1 MVRSGEQAG
10 LMLDKGVLVVVS
22 GPSGVGK
29 STLCKNIVTQVPNT
43 MLSVSYTTRSP
54 RLGEQDGVEY
64 CFVEGAK
71 FQDLI
76 QEDAFVEWAEV
87 YGHQYGT
94 PKQPLLEFLH
104 QGFDVL
110 LDIDA
115 QGAKQIMERFAGA
128 VYVFVAPPSLE
139 VLRKRLYRRASD
151 APEEI
156 QRRLHKVSDEIVNF
170 KAYHYFIR
178 NEDLLQATKELE
190 SIIVAERVK
199 TNRLDP
205 EWLVDNG
212 LVEHVTMKEI
222 AT

>member
-1 MVRSGEQAG
+1 MVA
-10 LMLDKGVLVVVS
+10 KGVLVVVS

-29 STLCKNIVTQVPNT
+29 STLCKNIVAKIPNT
-43 MLSVSYTTRSP
+43 TLSVSYTTRSP
-54 RLGEQDGVEY
+54 RSGEQDGVAY
-64 CFVEGAK
+64 YFVDEAN
-71 FQDLI
+71 FHDLI

-94 PKQPLLEFLH
+94 PKRPLLEALDK
-104 QGFDVL
+104 GIDVL

-115 QGAKQIMERFAGA
+115 QGAGQIMECFADA

-139 VLRKRLYRRASD
+139 VLRRRLCQRASD
-151 APEEI
+151 TQAEI
-156 QRRLHKVSDEIVNF
+156 RLRLRKASDEIANF
-170 KAYHYFIR
+170 RTYHYFVR

-190 SIIVAERVK
+190 SIILAERVK

-212 LVEHVTMKEI
+212 LVEHETIKKP

>member
-1 MVRSGEQAG
+1 
-10 LMLDKGVLVVVS
+10 MLAKGVLVVVS

-29 STLCKNIVTQVPNT
+29 STLCKNIVTQVPST

-54 RLGEQDGVEY
+54 RPGEQDGVEY
-64 CFVEGAK
+64 CFVEDAK

-87 YGHQYGT
+87 YGHKYGT
-94 PKQPLLEFLH
+94 TKQPLLEALH
-104 QGFDVL
+104 KGFDVL

-156 QRRLHKVSDEIVNF
+156 QRRLHKASDEIANF

-178 NEDLLQATKELE
+178 NEELLQATKELE
-190 SIIVAERVK
+190 SIILAERVK